1 MFACVWSISVAGLIA
16 KTDVFKNAKTIWR
29 CTLHSGQKWLEN
41 ILKSDRRTECLV
53 HHLVTGFGNSAS
65 ATEPGNM
72 SSFARAL
79 SNSPKLR
86 GRFRDAVNKDLDVL
100 CELTQKSV
108 KLCWAQQRFSTIT
121 EVLRLCVVRCNSI
134 LEFLTG
140 VRAENSDQKQ
150 TSWAS
155 YLLEEVL
162 SAENLILLAL
172 TCEWAH
178 CITGYIKK
186 SDNMGRDCNGQSGDR
201 MTSVSHIAFL
211 ARNVK
216 MLREDPYGL
225 LCSVDTEHVMES
237 CEKQLTRKSYLGS
250 SDLKATNF
258 HWF

>member
-1 MFACVWSISVAGLIA
+1 M
-16 KTDVFKNAKTIWR
+16 
-29 CTLHSGQKWLEN
+29 Q
-41 ILKSDRRTECLV
+41 
-53 HHLVTGFGNSAS
+53 
-65 ATEPGNM
+65 
-72 SSFARAL
+72 
-79 SNSPKLR
+79 
-86 GRFRDAVNKDLDVL
+86 
-100 CELTQKSV
+100 
-108 KLCWAQQRFSTIT
+108 
-121 EVLRLCVVRCNSI
+121 
-134 LEFLTG
+134 
-140 VRAENSDQKQ
+140 
-150 TSWAS
+150 
-155 YLLEEVL
+155 VL